1 MTLKPR
7 CRAVLSDPDQA
18 ARGPAGLLAGRNAP
32 AMQHAD
38 RRLLPQDNLK
48 HTYLTDSSEALLG
61 SVDLRGGYLHQYLE
75 RLSLQRLKQATLF
88 PPVSEQR
95 PVSINFLPVRPRPC
109 RAFERPADLQI
120 PLGLFPATGLPLPC
134 VPARAILP
142 ALSPPLPRRRVRK
155 RLGGPAPGSEQA
167 ARAWAA
173 RRCSRACRRPTQ
185 ACRRFQSPPEPP
197 ERAASERGRRA
208 ESLA

>member
-1 MTLKPR
+1 
-7 CRAVLSDPDQA
+7 VLTDPDQA
-18 ARGPAGLLAGRNAP
+18 ARGPAGLPAGWDGP

-95 PVSINFLPVRPRPC
+95 PVSINFLPVRPRPR
-109 RAFERPADLQI
+109 RAFERPAGLQI
-120 PLGLFPATGLPLPC
+120 P
-134 VPARAILP
+134 ARAVSCHWTATAMRARARHRA
-142 ALSPPLPRRRVRK
+142 ALSCSLPRRDMHCDRALPRPEASE
-155 RLGGPAPGSEQA
+155 LPAPGLRAGAQGRA
-167 ARAWAA
+167 GALHRRAGALRARS
-173 RRCSRACRRPTQ
+173 SRL
-185 ACRRFQSPPEPP
+185 S
-197 ERAASERGRRA
+197 GRRA
-208 ESLA
+208 SAGGELRA